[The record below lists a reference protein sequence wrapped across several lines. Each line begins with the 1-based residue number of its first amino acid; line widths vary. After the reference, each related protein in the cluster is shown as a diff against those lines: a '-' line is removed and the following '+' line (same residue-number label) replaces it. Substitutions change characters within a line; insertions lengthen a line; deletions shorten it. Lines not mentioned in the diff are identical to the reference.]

1 MNLNKLSKVGRC
13 FWNEFHAADV
23 TRDDEAGV
31 VPVSELYA
39 LLSRTCNRTLD
50 LGFDFP
56 DEQDDYDIDDETFPP
71 PSQSVDKNPTNQ
83 LSSDAPASI
92 SRTDNSTVTQH
103 KEPIDEKERDNKM
116 TKPTQDKHSES
127 LLQAMAQDGPDASL
141 EDRMANEPMSP
152 MERICM
158 LEKSH
163 EEIHRLLLAKELAE
177 TLDEITV
184 EQAVCDVLPMIH
196 RVGTDPDETVR
207 EQLASEL
214 DKMIMYYYKN
224 APPLAP
230 APAPVS
236 KMKQSPESESPLSP
250 SQDVEMTTVSLNFN
264 PLDNPTS
271 NQPNPTPAPTT
282 THTPTTTTTTTT
294 TTITK
299 KKPTQ
304 PEFHIQS
311 QVFAPLLINFLLD
324 QNTAL
329 TNLGQQCIMSVANF
343 LVSKDTDF
351 YRSLLQSDI
360 IDGVLMGLVAISE
373 GKSHHGQDD
382 DENDGGEDDHN
393 NNNSSGG
400 NNSDSMDIEH
410 NQARRASANRR
421 GSVPGFE
428 GSGYMSSFQ
437 SSEEPEEGDMN
448 MAKMTCLTLISA
460 IAHILGPDL
469 CIKHCVPIVEKLAKD
484 NMFFV
489 RKEAGVTIGSL
500 ASVMS
505 QQDVIERLLPIYHS
519 FSKDNIWHVRQACVI
534 SLPPLCGALPED
546 QKVQLAVEGIVLFET
561 DTSRNVRSTLAETVG
576 ELIAKFLPNDWET
589 TRRPGKVPE
598 VLLEFF
604 LSLAN
609 TATSG
614 QMFKLETDRA
624 IICAYNFPV
633 AVLTAGHE
641 YWDSHLRE
649 TYLNL
654 TKNYQIKVRCT
665 FAYSLHEIARIIGPE
680 NTERDLVQ
688 IFAMYLMDLDDV
700 KQGVLEHLA
709 DFLGTLAVTSRN
721 EYIPILAEVWD
732 GVMTNWRL
740 RAILTAQLRDIALL
754 FDASRVVEHILPLAI
769 RACHDEYAAVR
780 ETGVRVFPVILEVVK
795 QAVVE
800 ENESDTQSF
809 DEDEDLA
816 GNKIALLSHVMER
829 LDEFAKAEMYRSR
842 LVFANI
848 CKMLLEVGISAADFG
863 AFFIP
868 RLGPLA
874 YDPIVNV
881 RIAAA
886 RTIRVAYKDDRF
898 CKALYAIHPLE
909 GIDHDEVPPGQAI
922 DHMLYRFA
930 LDSDKDVRSFAED
943 LVDPI
948 QLEERRC
955 EMKAA
960 EEVAIDVPVRTY
972 VSGDYYGSSSVDGI
986 GNGDTKAEELR
997 ASTHMQEIDRTSSSS
1012 SSVTTDSSGVNSM
1025 EDEESS
1031 AHRQHQEEN
1040 THMEEDEPMG
1050 DLNRPTKSIESDET
1064 DKEYVYLSKS
1074 PPLRDSSPTTS
1085 VVIKR

>member
-1 MNLNKLSKVGRC
+1 M
-13 FWNEFHAADV
+13 ADF
-23 TRDDEAGV
+23 
-31 VPVSELYA
+31 
-39 LLSRTCNRTLD
+39 
-50 LGFDFP
+50 GFDFY
-56 DEQDDYDIDDETFPP
+56 DKQDDYDIHDETFSP
-71 PSQSVDKNPTNQ
+71 PSQSVDRNPTNQ
-83 LSSDAPASI
+83 LPSNAPPSI
-92 SRTDNSTVTQH
+92 SRTDNSPVTQH
-103 KEPIDEKERDNKM
+103 KELIQEKDQDKM
-116 TKPTQDKHSES
+116 AKPAQEKHSES

-141 EDRMANEPMSP
+141 EEQMANEPKSP

-163 EEIHRLLLAKELAE
+163 EEIHRLLLAKELAG

-207 EQLASEL
+207 EMLINEL

-224 APPLAP
+224 APPLGPKKP
-230 APAPVS
+230 AP
-236 KMKQSPESESPLSP
+236 QSEPLSP
-250 SQDVEMTTVSLNFN
+250 SQDTAMTTVPLHSNSLST
-264 PLDNPTS
+264 PA
-271 NQPNPTPAPTT
+271 QPNP
-282 THTPTTTTTTTT
+282 
-294 TTITK
+294 K
-299 KKPTQ
+299 QDTQ
-304 PEFHIQS
+304 AKLHIPS
-311 QVFAPLLINFLLD
+311 QVFAPLLIHFLLD
-324 QNTAL
+324 QNTVLAS
-329 TNLGQQCIMSVANF
+329 LGQQCIMSVANA
-343 LVSKDTDF
+343 LVAEDTES
-351 YRSLLQSDI
+351 YRLLLQSEI
-360 IDGVLMGLVAISE
+360 IDGVMMGLMAISE
-373 GKSHHGQDD
+373 GKSQYGHDD
-382 DENDGGEDDHN
+382 DDD
-393 NNNSSGG
+393 
-400 NNSDSMDIEH
+400 DMDIEH
-410 NQARRASANRR
+410 NQGRRASSSRH
-421 GSVPGFE
+421 GGVPGFE

-437 SSEEPEEGDMN
+437 SSEEPEEGEMN
-448 MAKMTCLTLISA
+448 MAKMTCLSLIA
-460 IAHILGPDL
+460 ALANILGPDL
-469 CIKHCVPIVEKLAKD
+469 CIKRCVPIVEQLAKD

-500 ASVMS
+500 VSVIS
-505 QQDVIERLLPIYHS
+505 QQDVIERLLPLYHS
-519 FSKDNIWHVRQACVI
+519 FSKDSIWHVRQACVI
-534 SLPPLCGALPED
+534 SLPPLCGVLPED
-546 QKVQLAVEGIVLFET
+546 QKLQLAVEGIEMFEN

-576 ELIAKFLPNDWET
+576 ELISKFLPKDWET
-589 TRRPGKVPE
+589 TRSPGKIPE

-604 LSLAN
+604 LSLAT

-624 IICAYNFPV
+624 IICAYNFPA

-795 QAVVE
+795 QAVDE
-800 ENESDTQSF
+800 DNESDTQSF
-809 DEDEDLA
+809 DDEDDLA
-816 GNKIALLSHVMER
+816 ASKLALLSHVMER
-829 LDEFAKAEMYRSR
+829 LDEFAKAETYRSR

-848 CKMLLEVGISAADFG
+848 CKMLLEVGITAADFG
-863 AFFIP
+863 AFFVP

-886 RTIRVAYKDDRF
+886 RTIRVAYKDEPFR
-898 CKALYAIHPLE
+898 KALYAINPLE
-909 GIDHDEVPPGQAI
+909 TVDHERAPPGQAI

-930 LDSDKDVRSFAED
+930 LDNDKDVRSFAED

-948 QLEERRC
+948 QLQERRR

-960 EEVAIDVPVRTY
+960 EDSAHNVDGTMNHAGDCANNSE
-972 VSGDYYGSSSVDGI
+972 SGDIKTNDTALSTHTPYAGGMSSS
-986 GNGDTKAEELR
+986 
-997 ASTHMQEIDRTSSSS
+997 SSSSS
-1012 SSVTTDSSGVNSM
+1012 SSVTADSSDVSSM
-1025 EDEESS
+1025 EDQESSETRQSQEES
-1031 AHRQHQEEN
+1031 
-1040 THMEEDEPMG
+1040 HMEEDDPME
-1050 DLNRPTKSIESDET
+1050 DLSIPTKTIESDET

-1074 PPLRDSSPTTS
+1074 PPLRDSLPTTS